1 MGLITD
7 KQVRALK
14 DGQEQNEPLGRN
26 RGSWFVR
33 KRKNSAVAFYRYFHN
48 KKKHKISLGP
58 FKHSSGKPG
67 LTVKEFRQKA
77 VELADLHQ
85 QIAPKDLK
93 TYLEEQA
100 LLEAQQEEVEQ
111 RKGSFNDLLSA
122 YIEDLIQRGR
132 SKAREY
138 NRIFEHDIRAPFP
151 TLVERKSNAI
161 TADDIVSILARV
173 HQRGSEVQAN
183 IVRAALHAAF
193 NFGVKSDYDHTRIG
207 EKRFHL
213 THNPVSLT
221 KKNTSVERSAVRVLT
236 HQELYELWHGIAK
249 VPWVGMLGSLL
260 VQFLIATG
268 GQRPRQLLTAKWKD
282 YDFQRR
288 CVTFMNHKRNGKSL
302 PHTIPLTPKA
312 IAILEQIK
320 PYTGSYPWPFA
331 TADDNHMHPD
341 SLTKVFNRWHDYRL
355 KQHELNP
362 ASPPPEKYTAKSI
375 RDTAKSLMIDAGVD
389 RETRNL
395 IQSHQLTGVDY
406 EHYDRHE
413 HLPEKRAGIVK
424 YDKLLNSL
432 LNGENPGVVQLH
444 NHLYGL
450 EDQAV

>member
-33 KRKNSAVAFYRYFHN
+33 KRNNSTVAFYRYFHK
-48 KKKHKISLGP
+48 KKKHKISLGT
-58 FKHSSGKPG
+58 FKPSSGKPG
-67 LTVKEFRQKA
+67 LTVKELRQKA
-77 VELADLHQ
+77 VDLADLHQ
-85 QIAPKDLK
+85 QITPKDLK
-93 TYLEEQA
+93 THLEEQA
-100 LLEAQQEEVEQ
+100 LLKARQEEEEQ
-111 RKGSFNDLLSA
+111 RKGSLHDLLSA
-122 YIEDLIQRGR
+122 YIDDLKKRGR

-138 NRIFEHDIRAPFP
+138 NRIFKHDVTTPFP
-151 TLVERKSNAI
+151 GLIERKANAI

-193 NFGVKSDYDHTRIG
+193 NFGIKSDYDHTRVG

-236 HQELYELWHGIAK
+236 HEELHELWHGIAS

-260 VQFLIATG
+260 VQFLIATA

-282 YDFQRR
+282 YDLKRR

-302 PHTIPLTPKA
+302 PHTIPLTPRA
-312 IAILEQIK
+312 IAILEKIR
-320 PYTGSYPWPFA
+320 PYTGGYPWPFA
-331 TADDNHMHPD
+331 TSDDSHMHPD
-341 SLTKVFNRWHDYRL
+341 SLTKVFNRWHNYRL
-355 KQHELNP
+355 QQHKLNP
-362 ASPPPEKYTAKSI
+362 SQPPPEKYTAKSI

-413 HLPEKRAGIVK
+413 HLPEKRAGIAK

-432 LNGENPGVVQLH
+432 INGEELTVVQFQD
-444 NHLYGL
+444 YRC
-450 EDQAV
+450 EPETQAG